1 MWLDLIR
8 AALWLREVNSLLFPD
23 TQLLEGNL
31 LGTWERW
38 KRRNAGEVW
47 VNKMKTYKAPSLSSA

>member
-1 MWLDLIR
+1 
-8 AALWLREVNSLLFPD
+8 LREVNSLLFPD